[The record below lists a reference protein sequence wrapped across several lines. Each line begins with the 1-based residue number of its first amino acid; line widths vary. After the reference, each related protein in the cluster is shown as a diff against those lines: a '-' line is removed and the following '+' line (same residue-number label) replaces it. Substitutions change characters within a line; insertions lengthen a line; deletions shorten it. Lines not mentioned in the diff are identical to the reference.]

1 MYISLYCK
9 TNNPKIMSQKILQII
24 TSLKGETSFSNQLS
38 NAVIEKLKTAQPE
51 SQVQILDL
59 SKTPLPY
66 LTDLHI
72 SAVYT
77 PEEAHTAEQTA
88 AVKYSDEA
96 IENLLEADVIVI
108 GVPLYNFGIPAV
120 LKGWID
126 QIARAGKTFSYADG
140 SPKGLVTDKKVY
152 LAIASGAVFSEGP
165 YKSYDFSESYL
176 RTVLGFMGMTDVTTF
191 RVEGTAIPDLAEN
204 ALPKALSSVEE
215 FAF

>member
-1 MYISLYCK
+1 
-9 TNNPKIMSQKILQII
+9 MSQKILQIL
-24 TSLKGETSFSNQLS
+24 TSTNGENSFSNQLS
-38 NAVIEKLKTAQPE
+38 NAVIEKLKAVNPNST
-51 SQVQILDL
+51 VQTLDL

-66 LTDLHI
+66 LTGSHI
-72 SAVYT
+72 SAVYVPAET
-77 PEEAHTAEQTA
+77 HSEEQKSAL
-88 AVKYSDEA
+88 KYSDDA
-96 IENLLEADVIVI
+96 IENLLESDVIVI

-140 SPKGLVTDKKVY
+140 SPKGLVNNKKVY
-152 LAIASGAVFSEGP
+152 LSIASGAIFSEGP

-176 RTVLGFMGMTDVTTF
+176 RTVFAFLGMTDVTTF
-191 RVEGTAIPDLAEN
+191 RVEGTAIPDFAEN

>member
-1 MYISLYCK
+1 
-9 TNNPKIMSQKILQII
+9 MSQKILQIL
-24 TSLKGETSFSNQLS
+24 TSTNGENSFSNQLS
-38 NAVIEKLKTAQPE
+38 NAVIEKLKAVNPSST
-51 SQVQILDL
+51 VQTLDL

-66 LTDLHI
+66 LTGSHI

-77 PEEAHTAEQTA
+77 PAETHSEEQKSAL
-88 AVKYSDEA
+88 KYSDDA
-96 IENLLEADVIVI
+96 IENLLESDVIVI

-126 QIARAGKTFSYADG
+126 QVARAGKTFSYADG
-140 SPKGLVTDKKVY
+140 SPKGLVNNKKVY
-152 LAIASGAVFSEGP
+152 LSIASGAIFSEGP

-176 RTVLGFMGMTDVTTF
+176 RTVFAFLGMTDVTTF
-191 RVEGTAIPDLAEN
+191 RVEGTAIPDFAEN

>member
-1 MYISLYCK
+1 
-9 TNNPKIMSQKILQII
+9 MSQKILRII
-24 TSLKGETSFSNQLS
+24 TSTNGENSFSNQLS
-38 NAVIEKLKTAQPE
+38 NAVIEKLTAGNSNTE
-51 SQVQILDL
+51 VQTLDL
-59 SKTPLPY
+59 TQTPLPY
-66 LTDLHI
+66 LTNSHI

-77 PEEAHTAEQTA
+77 PAEAHTPEQE
-88 AVKYSDEA
+88 AVLKHSDDA
-96 IENLLEADVIVI
+96 IKTLLESDIIVI

-140 SPKGLVTDKKVY
+140 SPKGLVTNKKVY
-152 LAIASGAVFSEGP
+152 LSIASGAIFSEGP

-176 RTVLGFMGMTDVTTF
+176 RTVFGFLGMTDVTTF
-191 RVEGTAIPDLAEN
+191 RVEGTAIPDFAAN

>member
-1 MYISLYCK
+1 
-9 TNNPKIMSQKILQII
+9 MSQKILQII
-24 TSLKGETSFSNQLS
+24 TSTKGDASFSNQLS
-38 NAVIEKLKTAQPE
+38 NAIIEKLKETDPQ
-51 SQVQILDL
+51 SVVQTLDL

-77 PEEAHTAEQTA
+77 PEENHTAEQTA
-88 AVKYSDEA
+88 VIQYSDEA
-96 IENLLEADVIVI
+96 IKNLLESDVIVI

-152 LAIASGAVFSEGP
+152 LSIASGAIFSEGP

-176 RTVLGFMGMTDVTTF
+176 RTVLGFLGMTDVTTF
-191 RVEGTAIPDLAEN
+191 RVEGTAIPDFAEN